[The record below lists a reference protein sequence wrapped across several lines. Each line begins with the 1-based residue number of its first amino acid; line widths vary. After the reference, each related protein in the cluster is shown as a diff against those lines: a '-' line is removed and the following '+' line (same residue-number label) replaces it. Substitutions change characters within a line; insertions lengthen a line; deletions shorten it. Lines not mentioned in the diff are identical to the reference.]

1 MLPTGPSAMLDIT
14 HAIGVGMEALGRGDP
29 LLVSYRKGG
38 NAMRRIVTVVLIG
51 IAVGFGG
58 VGRVQG
64 ASFGSGH
71 IGDALIFP
79 LFDVNN
85 LQTLIAIESFTDR
98 TALHL
103 VRFHDENGTSVLSF
117 ELCLTPFSTWTAA
130 IYRDGSITRVVS
142 GSTLPVNGEAN
153 PLNTILSGNPTR
165 GFIEVIGLRGTT
177 TDTSDTAICL
187 ADSVLAE
194 EVSNSAVMGKA
205 YYVNPAQSSILAY
218 GANALAIKDFAAGK
232 IRDGTVVGNAGV
244 ADALILQGTQI
255 AGHESSTMFGSRYFV
270 DPAFGAETQVVM
282 TFATGPTTGGCP
294 SCRIPSRLLFF
305 PVPEDSSL
313 LTTSFIRAT
322 SGRRVNVFTMTG
334 GNVSSPSG
342 VLRIVEFELC
352 CRNSIPVTGFV
363 VQTTSTPPPGQPFFS
378 VLFPLTIQ

>member
-1 MLPTGPSAMLDIT
+1 
-14 HAIGVGMEALGRGDP
+14 
-29 LLVSYRKGG
+29 
-38 NAMRRIVTVVLIG
+38 MRRIVMVVLIG

-103 VRFHDENGTSVLSF
+103 VRFRDESGASVLSF
-117 ELCLTPFSTWTAA
+117 ELCLTPFSAWTAA

-142 GSTLPVNGEAN
+142 ESTLLVNGEAT
-153 PLNTILSGNPTR
+153 PLDTILSGNPTR

-177 TDTSDTAICL
+177 ADTSDTAICL

-194 EVSNSAVMGKA
+194 EVVSSAVMGKA
-205 YYVNPAQSSILAY
+205 YYVNPSQNPILAY
-218 GANALAIKDFAAGK
+218 GANALAIKDFTVGK
-232 IRDGTVVGNAGV
+232 IQDGTVVGNTDV

-255 AGHESSTMFGSRYFV
+255 ADHESSTMFGSRYFV
-270 DPAFGAETQVVM
+270 DPAFGVETQVVM

-294 SCRIPSRLLFF
+294 SCRIPSRLLFV

-313 LTTSFIRAT
+313 LMTSFFRAT
-322 SGRRVNVFTMTG
+322 SGRSVNVFTMTD
-334 GNVSSPSG
+334 GNVSSQSG
-342 VLRIVEFELC
+342 VLRIVEFERC
-352 CRNSIPVTGFV
+352 CSISIPVTGFV
-363 VQTTSTPPPGQPFFS
+363 VQTTSAPPPGQPFFS
-378 VLFPLTIQ
+378 VLFPLSIQ